1 MKIHTKRL
9 QISLAIMALIIILFS
24 VIFSNIVMSRLANEE
39 RQKMEVW
46 SEATRLLLS
55 DNYSEFVFRIIE
67 NNENIPVIIAD
78 AHDRFI
84 SSRNFPEIPEAK
96 QERYYQKKIKQLKKR
111 HVPIEIVI
119 LGGENQYIYYD
130 DSILLKQLSFFPYVQ
145 LGIILIF
152 LILAYWAFSAEY
164 KMEQNKVWVGLTKET
179 AHQLGTPITSLLA
192 WEALLK
198 ASYPDDMTVSEMGK
212 DVQRLGII
220 AERFSKVGSVPHLET
235 CNIVEVVKGAMN
247 YMEGRTSCKIFFN
260 IHSEEEEIMADI
272 NAPLFTW
279 VIENLCKNA
288 VDSMDGEGKIEVEM
302 LQVDQQV
309 IIDFSDTGKGI
320 ERSRFRKVFTPGYTT
335 KKRGWGLGLSL
346 AKRIVTEYHDGQIF
360 VKNSELNKGTVFR
373 ILLKTSIL

>member
-78 AHDRFI
+78 AHDRYI
-84 SSRNFPEIPEAK
+84 SSRNFPDIAESK
-96 QERYYQKKIKQLKKR
+96 RERYYQKKIKQLKKR

-145 LGIILIF
+145 LGIILAF

-192 WEALLK
+192 WETLLK
-198 ASYPDDMTVSEMGK
+198 ASYPDDTTVSEMGK
-212 DVQRLGII
+212 DVQRLGMI

-235 CNIVEVVKGAMN
+235 CNVVEVVKGAMN

-260 IHSEEEEIMADI
+260 IHSDAEEIMADI
-272 NAPLFTW
+272 NPPLFTW

-288 VDSMDGEGKIEVEM
+288 VDSMGCEGKIEVEM

-346 AKRIVTEYHDGQIF
+346 AKRIVTEYHNGQIF

>member
-9 QISLAIMALIIILFS
+9 QLGLAIMALIIILFS

-78 AHDRFI
+78 AHDHFI
-84 SSRNFPEIPEAK
+84 SSRNFPEIPEVK

-198 ASYPDDMTVSEMGK
+198 ATYPDDMTVSEMGK
-212 DVQRLGII
+212 DVQRLGMI

-260 IHSEEEEIMADI
+260 IHSEEEEIMAEI

-288 VDSMDGEGKIEVEM
+288 VDSMGGEGKIEVEM
-302 LQVDQQV
+302 LKVDQQV

-320 ERSRFRKVFTPGYTT
+320 ERSRFRKIFTPGYTT

-360 VKNSELNKGTVFR
+360 VKNSELNKGTIFR